1 MKKKTKN
8 VLKSKK
14 KMEGK
19 DKLHVMRV
27 LMKERGYDAY
37 IIPHGD
43 QHDNEYIAESD
54 ERIKFISNF
63 SGSNGIG
70 LVTQDIALMWTD
82 GRYFIQIEKELYP
95 GWQMKKLGEGEESL
109 TQYIS
114 KNLPKNYT
122 IAMDYSLFTQ
132 DRAETIKAKL
142 IGYTFVDDKNNLID
156 DIWGTL
162 KPKYGNSKVL
172 ILEEKFTGK
181 SVLSKYKVL
190 DMMLSTMINPKG
202 NTKEEEEE
210 EGEKEP
216 ENYRLLISCLD
227 DIAWFLNLRG
237 NDIPYNPLFFS
248 YALFCRKNGELFT
261 QLFVNKEKFD
271 TPEIK
276 KYCEDN
282 KIILF
287 DYDEIIQ
294 ELEKSDEN
302 LITFYEG
309 GNTNHRMYETI
320 YNLKQGTKKR
330 LPFDLIEEL
339 KGIKNKVEIEGYRLA
354 NIKDSVALIKFFS
367 WMEEELVTKNRT
379 DLNEYQIGLKNKQVR
394 EDQEN
399 YMGESFAPI
408 CGCGANAAIIHYEQ
422 NENLH
427 SDMNKNLII
436 LCDTGAQYKEGTTD
450 ITRTVHYGN
459 PTKKE
464 KEMYTR
470 VLLGNLS
477 LERLI
482 FKNGKKLK
490 DLDAVPRSYLYMV
503 AEDYQH
509 GTSHGVGHFLNV
521 HEGPYGLPLS
531 PGNIITNE
539 PGYYEK
545 DNFGIRIENEV
556 LVVVKDKEKNLL
568 GFENLT
574 FIPYERNLI
583 DMDLISNDFKKYID
597 NFHKQCWD
605 KLSPLLK
612 DDQKA
617 LDYLKRKTAPL

>member
-1 MKKKTKN
+1 
-8 VLKSKK
+8 
-14 KMEGK
+14 MEGK

-190 DMMLSTMINPKG
+190 DMMLSTMIIPKG

-287 DYDEIIQ
+287 NYDEIIQ

>member
-1 MKKKTKN
+1 
-8 VLKSKK
+8 
-14 KMEGK
+14 MEGK

-132 DRAETIKAKL
+132 DRAEAIKAKL

-190 DMMLSTMINPKG
+190 DMMLSTMIIPKG
-202 NTKEEEEE
+202 NTKDEEEE

>member
-1 MKKKTKN
+1 
-8 VLKSKK
+8 
-14 KMEGK
+14 MEGK

-202 NTKEEEEE
+202 NIKEEEEE

-271 TPEIK
+271 TPEIQ

-287 DYDEIIQ
+287 NYDEIIQ

-309 GNTNHRMYETI
+309 GNTNHRMHETI

-482 FKNGKKLK
+482 FKKGKKLK

>member
-1 MKKKTKN
+1 
-8 VLKSKK
+8 
-14 KMEGK
+14 MEGK

-142 IGYTFVDDKNNLID
+142 IGYQFVDDKNNLID

-190 DMMLSTMINPKG
+190 DMMLSTMIIPKG

-287 DYDEIIQ
+287 NYDEIIQ

-309 GNTNHRMYETI
+309 GNTNHRMHETI

-482 FKNGKKLK
+482 FKKGKKLR

>member
-1 MKKKTKN
+1 MD
-8 VLKSKK
+8 
-14 KMEGK
+14 GK
-19 DKLHVMRV
+19 EKLHVMRI

-43 QHDNEYIAESD
+43 CHDNEYIAESD

-70 LVTQDIALMWTD
+70 LVTQDVALMWTD

-95 GWQMKKLGEGEESL
+95 GWKMKKMREDESL
-109 TQYIS
+109 TEYIIQT
-114 KNLPKNYT
+114 LPKDIT
-122 IAMDYSLFTQ
+122 IAMDYSLFTISS
-132 DRAETIKAKL
+132 AERIINKL
-142 IGYTFVDDKNNLID
+142 AGYKFEDDTKNIID
-156 DIWGTL
+156 DVWGTL
-162 KPKYGNSKVL
+162 KPKYKKNKLL
-172 ILEEKFTGK
+172 ILSEEFTGK
-181 SVLSKYKVL
+181 SVLDKYTILDRILSKF
-190 DMMLSTMINPKG
+190 G
-202 NTKEEEEE
+202 
-210 EGEKEP
+210 GEI
-216 ENYRLLISCLD
+216 ENSRLLISRLD
-227 DIAWFLNLRG
+227 NIAWLLNLRG
-237 NDIPYNPLFFS
+237 SDIPYNPVFFS
-248 YALFCRKNGELFT
+248 YALFCRNKGQFCT
-261 QLFVNKEKFD
+261 KLFVNKEKLD
-271 TPEIK
+271 TPEMK
-276 KYCEDN
+276 KHCESN
-282 KIILF
+282 HIILF
-287 DYDEIIQ
+287 DYEEIIP
-294 ELEKSDEN
+294 ELEKSED
-302 LITFYEG
+302 LITFYDEE
-309 GNTNHRMYETI
+309 NTNYRMYQTLK
-320 YNLKQGTKKR
+320 NLQKGQIMEVLT
-330 LPFDLIEEL
+330 DIIESI
-339 KGIKNKVEIEGYRLA
+339 KAIKNPVEIKGFRQA
-354 NIKDSVALIKFFS
+354 NIKDSVALVKFFA

-379 DLNEYQIGLKNKQVR
+379 DLNEYQIGLKNKETR

-459 PTKKE
+459 PTKRE

-477 LERLI
+477 LERTL
-482 FKNGKKLK
+482 FKAGTTLRSI
-490 DLDAVPRSYLYMV
+490 DSIPRSYLYMV
-503 AEDYQH
+503 GEDYKH

-521 HEGPYGLPLS
+521 HEGPYGQPLT

-545 DNFGIRIENEV
+545 DNFGIRVENEV
-556 LVVVKDKEKNLL
+556 LVVEKDKEKNLL

-583 DMDLISNDFKKYID
+583 DMNLISNDFKKYID
-597 NFHKQCWD
+597 DFHKKCWD
-605 KLSPLLK
+605 ILSPLLK
-612 DDQKA
+612 NDKKA

>member
-1 MKKKTKN
+1 
-8 VLKSKK
+8 
-14 KMEGK
+14 MEGK

-190 DMMLSTMINPKG
+190 DMMLSTMIIPKG
-202 NTKEEEEE
+202 NTKEEEE

-309 GNTNHRMYETI
+309 GNTNHRMHETI

-482 FKNGKKLK
+482 FKKGKKLK
-490 DLDAVPRSYLYMV
+490 DLDAVPRAYLYMV

>member
-1 MKKKTKN
+1 
-8 VLKSKK
+8 
-14 KMEGK
+14 MEGK

-202 NTKEEEEE
+202 NIKEEEEE

-216 ENYRLLISCLD
+216 ENYRLLIICLD

-482 FKNGKKLK
+482 FKKGKKLK

>member
-1 MKKKTKN
+1 
-8 VLKSKK
+8 
-14 KMEGK
+14 MEGK

-190 DMMLSTMINPKG
+190 DMMLSTMIIPKG

-309 GNTNHRMYETI
+309 GNTNHRMHETI

-330 LPFDLIEEL
+330 LPFDLIEDL

-482 FKNGKKLK
+482 FKKGKKLK

>member
-1 MKKKTKN
+1 
-8 VLKSKK
+8 
-14 KMEGK
+14 MEGK
-19 DKLHVMRV
+19 EKLHVMRV

-190 DMMLSTMINPKG
+190 DMMLSTMIIPKG

-309 GNTNHRMYETI
+309 GNTNHRMHETI

>member
-1 MKKKTKN
+1 
-8 VLKSKK
+8 
-14 KMEGK
+14 MEGK

-190 DMMLSTMINPKG
+190 DMMLSTMIIPKG
-202 NTKEEEEE
+202 NIKEEEEE

-287 DYDEIIQ
+287 NYDEIIQ

-309 GNTNHRMYETI
+309 GNTNHRMHETI

-490 DLDAVPRSYLYMV
+490 DLDAVPRAYLYMV

>member
-1 MKKKTKN
+1 
-8 VLKSKK
+8 
-14 KMEGK
+14 MEGN

-190 DMMLSTMINPKG
+190 DMMLSTMIIPKG

-482 FKNGKKLK
+482 FKKGKKLK

-521 HEGPYGLPLS
+521 HEGPSGLPLS

>member
-1 MKKKTKN
+1 
-8 VLKSKK
+8 
-14 KMEGK
+14 MEGK

-190 DMMLSTMINPKG
+190 DMMLSTMIIPKG

-482 FKNGKKLK
+482 FKKGKKLK

-521 HEGPYGLPLS
+521 HEGPYGVPLS

>member
-1 MKKKTKN
+1 
-8 VLKSKK
+8 
-14 KMEGK
+14 MEGK

-190 DMMLSTMINPKG
+190 DMMLSTMIIPKG
-202 NTKEEEEE
+202 NIKEEEEE
-210 EGEKEP
+210 EGVKEP

-309 GNTNHRMYETI
+309 GNTNHRMHETI

-521 HEGPYGLPLS
+521 HEGPYGVPLS

>member
-1 MKKKTKN
+1 
-8 VLKSKK
+8 
-14 KMEGK
+14 MEGK

-190 DMMLSTMINPKG
+190 DMMLSTMIIPKE
-202 NTKEEEEE
+202 NIKEEEEE

>member
-1 MKKKTKN
+1 
-8 VLKSKK
+8 
-14 KMEGK
+14 MEGK

-190 DMMLSTMINPKG
+190 DMMLSTMIIPKG
-202 NTKEEEEE
+202 NTKEEEE

-287 DYDEIIQ
+287 NYDEIIQ

-309 GNTNHRMYETI
+309 GNTNHRMHETI

-490 DLDAVPRSYLYMV
+490 DLDAVPRAYLYMV

>member
-1 MKKKTKN
+1 
-8 VLKSKK
+8 
-14 KMEGK
+14 MEGK

-309 GNTNHRMYETI
+309 GNTNHRMHETI

-521 HEGPYGLPLS
+521 HEGPYGVPLS

>member
-1 MKKKTKN
+1 
-8 VLKSKK
+8 
-14 KMEGK
+14 MEGK

-309 GNTNHRMYETI
+309 GNTNHRMHETI

>member
-1 MKKKTKN
+1 
-8 VLKSKK
+8 
-14 KMEGK
+14 MEGK

-132 DRAETIKAKL
+132 DRAEAIKAKL

-190 DMMLSTMINPKG
+190 DMMLSTMIIPKG
-202 NTKEEEEE
+202 NTKEEEEV

-309 GNTNHRMYETI
+309 GNTNHRMHETI

-521 HEGPYGLPLS
+521 HEGPYGVPLS

>member
-1 MKKKTKN
+1 
-8 VLKSKK
+8 
-14 KMEGK
+14 MEGK

-190 DMMLSTMINPKG
+190 DMMLSTMINPKE
-202 NTKEEEEE
+202 NIKEEEE

-282 KIILF
+282 KIKLF
-287 DYDEIIQ
+287 NYDEIIQ

-309 GNTNHRMYETI
+309 GNTNHRMHETI

-330 LPFDLIEEL
+330 LPFDLIEGL

>member
-1 MKKKTKN
+1 
-8 VLKSKK
+8 
-14 KMEGK
+14 MEGK

-132 DRAETIKAKL
+132 DRAEAIKAKL

-190 DMMLSTMINPKG
+190 DMMLSTMIIPKG

-309 GNTNHRMYETI
+309 GNTNHRMHETI

-330 LPFDLIEEL
+330 LPFDLIEGL

-482 FKNGKKLK
+482 FKKGKKLK

>member
-1 MKKKTKN
+1 
-8 VLKSKK
+8 
-14 KMEGK
+14 MEGK

-202 NTKEEEEE
+202 NIKEEEEE